1 MGSISD
7 DAKYLTGRRWFVL
20 MASCLINLCVGSMY
34 AWSVFSA
41 PMAVYLNE
49 LNGLTGAAA
58 LTPGTLAV
66 VFVVVNVVGPVMT
79 LCGGYLHDALGPKKM
94 IFIGGL
100 IYGGAMILS
109 GFATSLTFLMLSY
122 GAGIGIGNGF
132 VYICTISNSV
142 KFFPDKRGLIGGL
155 VTATYGLGSVIMPP
169 IANALIT
176 SVGVLSAFKL
186 IGAAFVVIICGCS
199 FLVLKCPASFAPE
212 GWTPPAPAAGML
224 RKDGSVDRNWKEM
237 LADKIFYVM
246 LLMLSCGAVSGLM
259 IISQAASVAQNMV
272 GMTRAAAATAV
283 STLALFN
290 AAGRVS
296 AGYLSDKLGR
306 VNTLTFMLGLSIVG
320 LGALYFAGTG
330 AVGMFYI
337 GVSIVGVCFGSFMG
351 VYPGFTADQ
360 FGPKNSGFNYG
371 IMFIGFGLAG
381 ILGPNI
387 MTKTFAS
394 TGDYHLSFQISA
406 GLAALG
412 IVFSFIYRA
421 MSKAKATA

>member
-1 MGSISD
+1 MGLSLEET
-7 DAKYLTGRRWFVL
+7 KYLTGRRWFVL
-20 MASCLINLCVGSMY
+20 TASCLINLCVGSMY
-34 AWSVFSA
+34 AWSVFA
-41 PMAVYLNE
+41 TPMAAYLNE
-49 LNGLTGAAA
+49 LNGLVGDAA
-58 LTPGTLAV
+58 LTPSALAV
-66 VFVVVNVVGPVMT
+66 VFVVTNVVGPIMT
-79 LCGGYLHDALGPKKM
+79 LCGGYLHDTLGPKKM

-176 SVGVLSAFKL
+176 SAGVLDAFRF
-186 IGAAFVVIICGCS
+186 IGIAFIIIICGCS
-199 FLVLKCPASFAPE
+199 FLVLKCPAGFTPE
-212 GWTPPAPAAGML
+212 GWTPPAPAPSQL
-224 RKDGSVDRNWKEM
+224 RTDGTVDRNWKEM

-246 LLMLSCGAVSGLM
+246 LFMLSCGAVSGLM
-259 IISQAASVAQNMV
+259 IISQASSVAQNMV
-272 GMTRAAAATAV
+272 GMSRAAAASAV
-283 STLALFN
+283 SALALFN

-306 VNTLTFMLGLSIVG
+306 VNTLTFMLGLSIIG
-320 LGALYFAGTG
+320 LGTLYLTG
-330 AVGMFYI
+330 SGSVGQFYV

-360 FGPKNSGFNYG
+360 FGPKHSGFNYG
-371 IMFIGFGLAG
+371 IMFIGFGVAG

-394 TGDYHLSFQISA
+394 TGDYQLSFMISA

-412 IVFSFIYRA
+412 IVISFVYRA
-421 MSKAKATA
+421 MSKAKTA